1 MNHWSKFNS
10 IIELLYFRVK
20 YRINFCIPLEM
31 VLGYLQ
37 SIPIFLSVI
46 PIIIVLFYFCGNY
59 RKKNKLGLEMVLEH
73 LQPLISKSHYF
84 IVISTLKSRSSPI
97 ITLNFTLKLFYYIYV
112 LNFSGMNNVLV

>member
-1 MNHWSKFNS
+1 
-10 IIELLYFRVK
+10 
-20 YRINFCIPLEM
+20 M

-73 LQPLISKSHYF
+73 LQPLKSKSHYF